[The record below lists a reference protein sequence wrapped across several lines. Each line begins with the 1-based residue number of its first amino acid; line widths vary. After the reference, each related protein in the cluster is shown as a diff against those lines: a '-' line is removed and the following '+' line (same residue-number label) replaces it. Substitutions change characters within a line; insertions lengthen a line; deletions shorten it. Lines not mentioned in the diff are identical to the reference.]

1 MLSADLL
8 HQIIKG
14 CFKDRLVEWVYDYL
28 VIEHGAKRADEI
40 MDDIDCR

>member
-14 CFKDRLVEWVYDYL
+14 CFKDMLVDWVFEYL
-28 VIEHGAKRADEI
+28 VITEGEAQANVI
-40 MDDIDCR
+40 MDDIDRR

>member
-14 CFKDRLVEWVYDYL
+14 CFKDMLVEWVYDYL
-28 VIEHGAKRADEI
+28 VIIHGEKRADEI
-40 MDDIDCR
+40 MDDIDRW